1 MAQIDLRTSIMRYQ
15 SVSMGLEYG
24 PMRELH
30 SGPMRELHSGPMREL
45 VSGGKIPESR
55 GQERSVGGMLPR
67 KVFHTKPG
75 SGSSLRSEV
84 INTSSSSSSS
94 ASWMIQELCTERI
107 LDTARSGSAASRR
120 ELEIPQSVKVSRQVT
135 SRLLRNIRFL
145 SKARKNLDKLQ
156 LTRQSVENVG
166 HVHVTKVVFHYLHF
180 HF

>member
-1 MAQIDLRTSIMRYQ
+1 
-15 SVSMGLEYG
+15 
-24 PMRELH
+24 
-30 SGPMRELHSGPMREL
+30 
-45 VSGGKIPESR
+45 
-55 GQERSVGGMLPR
+55 MLPR
-67 KVFHTKPG
+67 KVFHSKPG
-75 SGSSLRSEV
+75 SGSNLRSEV

-94 ASWMIQELCTERI
+94 ASQSWMIQELCTERI

-166 HVHVTKVVFHYLHF
+166 HVHVTKVVFHLLHF
-180 HF
+180 HLILFNQKSRAFVGENTELFEILIYLIEMDLAV